1 MSQVPQIVG
10 LFFDILIWLL
20 FARIIISW
28 LPHNPQNAII
38 RLLYEGTEPILSPF
52 RKIMPKSSLPLDLS
66 PLIALIVLQVL
77 RHAILRML

>member
-1 MSQVPQIVG
+1 VSQLPQIIG

-28 LPHNPQNAII
+28 LPHNPRNAII

-52 RKIMPKSSLPLDLS
+52 RKIMPKSSLPVDLS

>member
-1 MSQVPQIVG
+1 VSQLPQIIG

-38 RLLYEGTEPILSPF
+38 RLLYEGTEPILAPF
-52 RKIMPKSSLPLDLS
+52 RKIVPKSSLPVDLS

>member
-1 MSQVPQIVG
+1 VSQLPQIIG
-10 LFFDILIWLL
+10 LFFDILIWML

-52 RKIMPKSSLPLDLS
+52 RKIVPKSSLPVDLS